1 MILVSVYDKK
11 AQTFSQPFCAI
22 NEQVAIRQFGDA
34 VRDTNTAI
42 CAHPEDYQLF
52 NVGVFDESHG
62 VCIPADRCTDGLHL
76 APVHLIDAISLVP
89 PVQA

>member
-1 MILVSVYDKK
+1 MILFSVFDKK
-11 AQTFSQPFCAI
+11 AQTFSQPFCAV

-52 NVGVFDESHG
+52 KVAAFDQSLGVRGLDPQLDVG
-62 VCIPADRCTDGLHL
+62 GLI

>member
-11 AQTFSQPFCAI
+11 AQTFSAPFSAI
-22 NEQVAIRQFGDA
+22 NEQVAIRQFGDV

-52 NVGVFDESHG
+52 KMAEFRENIGIVSNEGE
-62 VCIPADRCTDGLHL
+62 GLTPL
-76 APVHLIDAISLVP
+76 HLIDAISLVP

>member
-11 AQTFSQPFCAI
+11 AQTFSAPFSAI

-52 NVGVFDESHG
+52 KMAEFRENVGIVFAGGDDVS
-62 VCIPADRCTDGLHL
+62 
-76 APVHLIDAISLVP
+76 PVHLIDALSLVP

>member
-11 AQTFSQPFCAI
+11 AQTFSAPFSAI

-42 CAHPEDYQLF
+42 CAHPEDYQLYKMAEF
-52 NVGVFDESHG
+52 RENIGIIFDEGEG
-62 VCIPADRCTDGLHL
+62 VN
-76 APVHLIDAISLVP
+76 PVHLIDAISLVP

>member
-11 AQTFSQPFCAI
+11 AQTFSAPFSAI

-52 NVGVFDESHG
+52 KMAEFRENIGIVFAGGDDAS
-62 VCIPADRCTDGLHL
+62 
-76 APVHLIDAISLVP
+76 PVHLIDAISLVP